1 MPNPLLYVLAACA
14 ALQADGPAPDPAD
27 GLLAGPRVPA
37 DAPARLT
44 IVERSF
50 DGALMPLEDEAEI
63 VAAYRVVTDPMRR
76 ERLDAI
82 AGARSKGFEAILLAH
97 YEAITG
103 LGPAMAAA
111 RNGGREERAALMSR
125 LREVNSAMAP
135 FRARGS
141 FLDECRDELSAEE
154 SAEVRRMVAEWR
166 VASEAEIAKSPD
178 ASAPGRARGP
188 YRMQMED
195 LGSMVRRTLQR
206 RAASRTAQ
214 FEALAQQLDLSP
226 EQAEAVR
233 ALFMEIAVQEIQ
245 GTREE
250 GAYSRR
256 EREELFGE
264 IARILDESQRLKL
277 GELMTG
283 MGDPRR

>member
-1 MPNPLLYVLAACA
+1 MPTPLLYVLAACA
-14 ALQADGPAPDPAD
+14 ALQANGPAPDPAD

-50 DGALMPLEDEAEI
+50 DGALVPLEDEAEI
-63 VAAYRVVTDPMRR
+63 VAAHRVVTDPARR
-76 ERLDAI
+76 DRLDAI
-82 AGARSKGFEAILLAH
+82 AGARSKGFEEILLAH

-111 RNGGREERAALMSR
+111 RDGGSEERAGLMSR
-125 LREVNSAMAP
+125 LREVNQAMAP

-166 VASEAEIAKSPD
+166 AASEAELAKSPD
-178 ASAPGRARGP
+178 AAAPGRVRGP
-188 YRMQMED
+188 YRLQMED

-214 FEALAQQLDLSP
+214 FEAFSQQLDLSP
-226 EQAEAVR
+226 EQAEKAK
-233 ALFMEIAVQEIQ
+233 ALFMDIAVQEFQ
-245 GTREE
+245 GTRKE

-264 IARILDESQRLKL
+264 IAKILDDRQRLKL

-283 MGDPRR
+283 MAAPGR